1 MEASKVV
8 RKDHLPSQVEI
19 KHSQIMLSL
28 NNDERIRIRIRIFR
42 AALSLLA
49 LDMLVAAKVTWNE
62 SNSIGIVSANAL
74 ELA

>member
-1 MEASKVV
+1 
-8 RKDHLPSQVEI
+8 
-19 KHSQIMLSL
+19 MLSL